1 MKNSDLLTLFGD
13 APEKVLTYL
22 FDRLPV
28 GTAVI
33 DREFRLRRCNPT
45 WAEFIERYTPS
56 AASDAVPG
64 VSLFDLEPG
73 TEAVLKP
80 LFAPVFAGEIVRQEG
95 IRLQSDGIVSYWDVV
110 LVPLEVDGEVVA
122 ALDVSMDVTSHIISQ
137 QKLEN
142 TLQALQESE
151 ANLRAMLEN
160 AQGYAI
166 YRIGVDLDHPFL
178 GRVILVSP
186 SMRAVAG
193 VEDIYDFSSW
203 FNNIHPDDEAR
214 VLAANQNS
222 IENGVAFDEEM
233 RFYNKQR
240 GEWRWVHT
248 VSNPTIDEN
257 GRLTHFNGMT
267 IDITAQKQAQET
279 LSHINQALERQVAER
294 TRKIE
299 AQHREE
305 QRHYHESERRRL
317 VAEGLR
323 DILAQLNYKQ
333 SLPDLLDAIV
343 DQSDSLLDSDSVA
356 LYLLSEE
363 ENSLKIH
370 AARGQLDPL
379 LRDVTLPVGV
389 GTIGQVVAQRQPL
402 VVPNVSDLP
411 IHTDKET
418 ANELETAVYVDAA
431 RQEALAAA
439 MRQFQAVLGLPL
451 IAQDVIYGG
460 LAFYY
465 QQPQTFSDEEINL
478 ATIFADQAALAIQN
492 ARLRDNAEQM
502 AVLDE
507 RNRLARE
514 LHDAVTQTLFSASL
528 IADVLPRIWER
539 DSEMGRAKL
548 SELREL
554 TRGALAEMRTLLLEL
569 RPATLAEVSLAEL
582 LRQLTQAIGGRSR
595 LPIELNIAGERPLPP
610 ETQIALYRIAQEA
623 LNNISKHAGA
633 SQVTLTVDFLP
644 QSVRLTIADNG
655 RGFNPDDI
663 SHTSLGLGIMQ
674 ERAQRI
680 GAALTIDS
688 QIGAGTTV
696 TVHGSIANGSEENHD

>member
-1 MKNSDLLTLFGD
+1 MKNSDLLTLFGS
-13 APEKVLTYL
+13 APEKVLSYL

-33 DREFRLRRCNPT
+33 DRDFRLRRCNPT

-73 TEAVLKP
+73 TEDVLKP
-80 LFAPVFAGEIVRQEG
+80 LFAPVFAGETVRQEG
-95 IRLQSDGIVSYWDVV
+95 IRLESDGIVSYWDVV
-110 LVPLEVDGEVVA
+110 LVPLEVNGEVVA
-122 ALDVSMDVTSHIISQ
+122 VLDVSLDVTSHMFSQ
-137 QKLEN
+137 QKLKT

-166 YRIGVDLDHPFL
+166 YRMVVDPDHPFL

-186 SMRAVAG
+186 SIREVVG
-193 VEDIYDFSSW
+193 VEDPFDFTSW
-203 FNNIHPDDEAR
+203 FSNIHPDDEAR
-214 VLAANQNS
+214 VIAANHNS
-222 IENGVAFDEEM
+222 VEKGVSFDEEM

-267 IDITAQKQAQET
+267 IDITEQKQAQET
-279 LSHINQALERQVAER
+279 LSNINLALEKQVAER

-299 AQHREE
+299 KQHQEE
-305 QRHYHESERRRL
+305 QRHHHESERRRL

-323 DILAQLNYKQ
+323 DILAQLNSKQ
-333 SLPDLLDAIV
+333 SLPELLDAIV
-343 DQSDSLLDSDSVA
+343 AQADSLLDSDSVA
-356 LYLLSEE
+356 LYLLKED
-363 ENSLKIH
+363 ENTLKIH
-370 AARGQLDPL
+370 ALRGEVDPL
-379 LRDVTLPVGV
+379 IREVTLPIGV
-389 GTIGQVVAQRQPL
+389 GTIGRVVAERQPM
-402 VVPNVSDLP
+402 VIPNVSELS
-411 IHTDKET
+411 IHTDKKA
-418 ANELETAVYVDAA
+418 ANELETAVFVDAA

-439 MRQFQAVLGLPL
+439 MHQFQAVLGLPL
-451 IAQDVIYGG
+451 IAQDVVYGG

-465 QQPQTFSDEEINL
+465 HQPREFSDEEINL

-502 AVLDE
+502 AVQDE

-539 DSEMGRAKL
+539 DPEMGQAKL

-569 RPATLAEVSLAEL
+569 RPATLTEVSLAEL
-582 LRQLTQAIGGRSR
+582 LRQLTRAIGGRSR
-595 LPIELNIAGERPLPP
+595 LPIELIIEEERPLPP
-610 ETQIALYRIAQEA
+610 ETQIALYRIAQES
-623 LNNISKHAGA
+623 LNNINKHASA
-633 SQVTLTVDFLP
+633 SQVMLKIDFL
-644 QSVRLTIADNG
+644 SEIVRLTIQDNG
-655 RGFNPDDI
+655 RGFNLADTPPQ
-663 SHTSLGLGIMQ
+663 SLGLSIMQ
-674 ERAQRI
+674 ERARKI
-680 GAALTIDS
+680 GAELTINS
-688 QIGAGTTV
+688 QIGEGTIV
-696 TVHGSIANGSEENHD
+696 TVQCPIANERERNYA

>member
-1 MKNSDLLTLFGD
+1 MENSDLLTLFGSE
-13 APEKVLTYL
+13 PEKVLTYL

-33 DREFRLRRCNPT
+33 DRDFRLRRCNPT

-64 VSLFDLEPG
+64 ASLFDLEPG
-73 TEAVLKP
+73 TEDVLKP
-80 LFAPVFAGEIVRQEG
+80 LFAPVFAGETVRQEG
-95 IRLQSDGIVSYWDVV
+95 IRLESDGIVSYWDVV
-110 LVPLEVDGEVVA
+110 LVPLEVNGEVVA
-122 ALDVSMDVTSHIISQ
+122 VLDVSLDVTSHMISQ
-137 QKLEN
+137 QKLKN

-166 YRIGVDLDHPFL
+166 YRMVVDPDHPFL

-186 SMRAVAG
+186 SMREVVG
-193 VEDIYDFSSW
+193 VEDPYDFISW
-203 FNNIHPDDEAR
+203 FSNIHPDDKAR
-214 VLAANQNS
+214 VIAANQKS
-222 IENGVAFDEEM
+222 VEKGVSFDEEM

-240 GEWRWVHT
+240 DEWRWVHT

-267 IDITAQKQAQET
+267 IDITEQKQAQET
-279 LSHINQALERQVAER
+279 LSNINQALEKQVAER
-294 TRKIE
+294 TREIE
-299 AQHREE
+299 EQHREE
-305 QRHYHESERRRL
+305 QRHHHESERRRL

-323 DILAQLNYKQ
+323 DILAQLNSKQ

-343 DQSDSLLDSDSVA
+343 AQADSLLDSDSVA
-356 LYLLSEE
+356 LYLLNED
-363 ENSLKIH
+363 ENTLKIH

-379 LRDVTLPVGV
+379 IREVTLPAGV
-389 GTIGQVVAQRQPL
+389 GTIGRVVAERQPM
-402 VVPNVSDLP
+402 VVPNVSQLP
-411 IHTDKET
+411 IYTSQKA
-418 ANELETAVYVDAA
+418 ANELDTAVFVDAA

-439 MRQFQAVLGLPL
+439 MHQFQAVLGLPL
-451 IAQDVIYGG
+451 IAQDVVYGG

-465 QQPQTFSDEEINL
+465 HQPQDFSDEEINL

-502 AVLDE
+502 AVQDE

-539 DSEMGRAKL
+539 DTEMGQAKL

-569 RPATLAEVSLAEL
+569 RPATLTEVSLAEL

-595 LPIELNIAGERPLPP
+595 LPIELIIEGERPLLP
-610 ETQIALYRIAQEA
+610 ETQIALYRIAQES
-623 LNNISKHAGA
+623 LNNINKHASA
-633 SQVTLTVDFLP
+633 SQVTITVNFL
-644 QSVRLTIADNG
+644 SEIVRLTIQDNG
-655 RGFNPDDI
+655 RGFNPAD
-663 SHTSLGLGIMQ
+663 TPPQSLGLSIMQ
-674 ERAQRI
+674 ERAQKI
-680 GAALTIDS
+680 GAELTINS
-688 QIGAGTTV
+688 QIGEGTIV
-696 TVHGSIANGSEENHD
+696 TVQCPIANGRE